1 MNITVVVEKQNGDV
15 AAVEPM
21 VKDCTNDD
29 IRCSVIAASTE
40 ASIPS
45 KECRKL
51 NGDGVNQLNSPLKPE
66 KQSTIMNKTP
76 VKKIRPKRK
85 CVLLASKKQLDEQN
99 TSNRGRR
106 RTISVNTNSPIQD
119 SQNVSSVGKAAEIT
133 EKDVSVQAAEMDRPS
148 DWSDNQP
155 FSMFIDGKQSPTT
168 VDGPKCSIIRT
179 VDECI
184 ERQKETG
191 MKLTAVNDEGESQQ
205 DENQSIPFV
214 KNTLLWKT
222 IESMEVFQV
231 MPQKPHFRNLCSF
244 KETSREGLAIGSMVN
259 FSSVVENTSK
269 LQYNDSR
276 SIIEDNLD
284 TLVELESFG
293 FDVRL
298 VRDRL
303 TRLLLIKDKQEE
315 LEERSKEI
323 KSRINEH
330 DVETSN
336 IDNEIDERIKELQ
349 ERRAVAVS
357 KKEKRGSEIRS
368 LESTAECI
376 DDGMRSARLDFVSLA
391 AAPW

>member
-1 MNITVVVEKQNGDV
+1 M
-15 AAVEPM
+15 
-21 VKDCTNDD
+21 
-29 IRCSVIAASTE
+29 
-40 ASIPS
+40 
-45 KECRKL
+45 
-51 NGDGVNQLNSPLKPE
+51 
-66 KQSTIMNKTP
+66 
-76 VKKIRPKRK
+76 
-85 CVLLASKKQLDEQN
+85 
-99 TSNRGRR
+99 
-106 RTISVNTNSPIQD
+106 
-119 SQNVSSVGKAAEIT
+119 
-133 EKDVSVQAAEMDRPS
+133 
-148 DWSDNQP
+148 
-155 FSMFIDGKQSPTT
+155 
-168 VDGPKCSIIRT
+168 
-179 VDECI
+179 DECI

-191 MKLTAVNDEGESQQ
+191 MELTAVNDEGESQQ

-222 IESMEVFQV
+222 IESMEVFRV
-231 MPQKPHFRNLCSF
+231 MPQKPHFRNLGSF

-269 LQYNDSR
+269 LQYDDSR

-298 VRDRL
+298 VGDRL

-323 KSRINEH
+323 KSWINEH
-330 DVETSN
+330 DLETSN
-336 IDNEIDERIKELQ
+336 IDKEIDEIDKRIKELQ
-349 ERRAVAVS
+349 ERQVLAVS
-357 KKEKRGSEIRS
+357 KKEKRGSEISS